1 MTECGTS
8 SRRSVIPRRPRRRSA
23 GANRSAKSSLL
34 SSPNSSELCARF
46 RSSMARD
53 ASAALTWFSPS
64 WFSSASS
71 ARFASRLVA
80 LAKCGV
86 RLTSTRVRYRAS
98 RTRPSRSRGAWVME
112 RILDARGDW
121 QTAIADALSAAAHP
135 IPMDER
141 LLPRTR
147 DGQTIRRTVDR
158 ATLPPARP
166 AATLLAIYPD
176 DDGRLLIPVTVR
188 REELRAHAGEVSL
201 PGGRVDEADASHE
214 AAALREAWEEI
225 GLQPGSVRIL
235 GTLDEVWIPVT
246 NYEL

>member
-1 MTECGTS
+1 
-8 SRRSVIPRRPRRRSA
+8 
-23 GANRSAKSSLL
+23 
-34 SSPNSSELCARF
+34 
-46 RSSMARD
+46 
-53 ASAALTWFSPS
+53 
-64 WFSSASS
+64 
-71 ARFASRLVA
+71 
-80 LAKCGV
+80 
-86 RLTSTRVRYRAS
+86 
-98 RTRPSRSRGAWVME
+98 ME

-121 QTAIADALSAAAHP
+121 QTAIADALAAAAHP

-141 LLPRTR
+141 LLPRNR

-201 PGGRVDEADASHE
+201 PGGRVDAADASHE

-225 GLQPGSVRIL
+225 GLEPESVRIL
-235 GTLDEVWIPVT
+235 GTLDDVWIPVT
-246 NYEL
+246 NYELRPFVGAVERRPALVPHDAEVASIVELPLDVLFGAAAVTEEELLTRGLLIRAGAYRFGGLTIWGATAMTLSMLAHVLAEGGAAPGQR